1 MESLSPPSP
10 DKNEEYRTVSLMWN
24 ISDHVKS
31 LSCQGA
37 LWEPLFNKLLTLAL
51 HSKHGETHQ
60 TCMHTATQVLAECSS
75 LIAGPLLQT
84 LASQYYLPLFLL
96 LLAIDSPAELDV
108 PTQAETMRM
117 AIKNMLKIIRKLLKE
132 QRANP
137 NKILSDINQKLL
149 SFLAS
154 NNKAVSLEYLNEL
167 TAYLEYY
174 KAEATQ

>member
-1 MESLSPPSP
+1 
-10 DKNEEYRTVSLMWN
+10 
-24 ISDHVKS
+24 
-31 LSCQGA
+31 
-37 LWEPLFNKLLTLAL
+37 
-51 HSKHGETHQ
+51 
-60 TCMHTATQVLAECSS
+60 
-75 LIAGPLLQT
+75 
-84 LASQYYLPLFLL
+84 
-96 LLAIDSPAELDV
+96 
-108 PTQAETMRM
+108 M

-132 QRANP
+132 QRADP